1 MLRENNDWDFTM
13 GGIRLS
19 FLERRGWG
27 QVRTLRSNT
36 LVRGLGRDPL
46 SVEVSR
52 WSGWV
57 VADTTTTGWVG
68 SCPSQ
73 VPGPAKMS
81 MHGAIAEDLGN
92 LLRASPHLR
101 ASSCVALSVSSQL
114 QTDPALHQLGLGF
127 LLLVE

>member
-1 MLRENNDWDFTM
+1 MMLRENNDWDFTM

-19 FLERRGWG
+19 LLERRGWG

-36 LVRGLGRDPL
+36 LARGLGRDPL
-46 SVEVSR
+46 RAEVSH

-73 VPGPAKMS
+73 VPGPTKMS
-81 MHGAIAEDLGN
+81 THGAIARTWGT
-92 LLRASPHLR
+92 S
-101 ASSCVALSVSSQL
+101 
-114 QTDPALHQLGLGF
+114 LGLPPPRG
-127 LLLVE
+127 LLLCGPLSLIPVGG